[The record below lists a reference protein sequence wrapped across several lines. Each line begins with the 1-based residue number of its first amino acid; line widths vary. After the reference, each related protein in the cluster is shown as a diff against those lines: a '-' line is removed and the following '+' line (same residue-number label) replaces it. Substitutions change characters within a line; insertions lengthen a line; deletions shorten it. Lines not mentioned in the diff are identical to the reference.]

1 MNTANL
7 TGIQHIGLPTKD
19 LEATIQFYEG
29 LGFQVANRSETPD
42 GVPVVFL
49 KLNNCVMES
58 WVETNPALR
67 NGAIDHI
74 SLDVRDIDA
83 AYEEAV
89 AGGYRITTNGIEA
102 LPFWE
107 KGVRFFKIEGP
118 NKESIEFCQIL

>member
-19 LEATIQFYEG
+19 LEATIRFYES

-42 GVPVVFL
+42 GGPVVFL

-74 SLDVRDIDA
+74 LSLIHIWIKAIRTCPIKKMGM
-83 AYEEAV
+83 
-89 AGGYRITTNGIEA
+89 AGRSQ
-102 LPFWE
+102 W
-107 KGVRFFKIEGP
+107 V
-118 NKESIEFCQIL
+118 